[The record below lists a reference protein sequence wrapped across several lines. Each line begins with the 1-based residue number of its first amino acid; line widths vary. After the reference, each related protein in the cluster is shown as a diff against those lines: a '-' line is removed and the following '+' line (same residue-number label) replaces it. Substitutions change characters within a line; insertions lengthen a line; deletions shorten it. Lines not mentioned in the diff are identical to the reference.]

1 MSNEDFG
8 QFTVGTQHK
17 PVAGI
22 VNVEIPKALADLLA
36 EHVPAVLKSS
46 DLDLTLSARDEK
58 TAKILAGYVK
68 ATSAAFPTAGIKP
81 TQRSASPSSSI
92 PRWTPLTVPAAVR
105 NPPPLRLRPSNP
117 PQSLYRPAMA
127 TGRYRPI
134 SGG

>member
-68 ATSAAFPTAGIKP
+68 AWGGRQDPKLYIRRLPNRRNQADTEVRFSV
-81 TQRSASPSSSI
+81 QLDSEVDASNRPGRRAE
-92 PRWTPLTVPAAVR
+92 PPAA
-105 NPPPLRLRPSNP
+105 
-117 PQSLYRPAMA
+117 PAKA
-127 TGRYRPI
+127 K
-134 SGG
+134 